1 MKKST
6 CFGIII
12 SIAIALILASRDL
25 YIAPDDENYI
35 NYFTYSNIALSDAK
49 SDWWNFLL
57 NEPLWSTYSWLTG
70 DAFGAETALRI
81 TVFISSLMF
90 LVASG
95 KLSHGAWLFIIFVFV
110 IDPLLAT
117 QMYFNQMRQGFSLAI
132 FLTIIAGGL
141 NPILAG
147 VIASL
152 FHSSFLIAT
161 PCIALAWGIKKFN
174 IHYIFGVITA
184 LLAALIISKV
194 VPEIDFG
201 RRSNY
206 ELKSEFTI
214 FHFIGSV
221 FQYGLVLLFFLSKK
235 DTYGEGQLFWLYAS
249 VIYFVFV
256 TCLTFI
262 HEAAG
267 RLLSLENVFLMI
279 IIGMNLKTKEVKIIA
294 LFWLLILFALEVNQ
308 SQKVSSVNNALLDRW
323 SLILKIR

>member
-1 MKKST
+1 MGYQK
-6 CFGIII
+6 
-12 SIAIALILASRDL
+12 
-25 YIAPDDENYI
+25 
-35 NYFTYSNIALSDAK
+35 
-49 SDWWNFLL
+49 
-57 NEPLWSTYSWLTG
+57 
-70 DAFGAETALRI
+70 
-81 TVFISSLMF
+81 
-90 LVASG
+90 
-95 KLSHGAWLFIIFVFV
+95 
-110 IDPLLAT
+110 
-117 QMYFNQMRQGFSLAI
+117 
-132 FLTIIAGGL
+132 
-141 NPILAG
+141 
-147 VIASL
+147 
-152 FHSSFLIAT
+152 
-161 PCIALAWGIKKFN
+161 

>member
-1 MKKST
+1 MKKNT
-6 CFGIII
+6 WFGIII
-12 SIAIALILASRDL
+12 SIAIALILANRGL
-25 YIAPDDENYI
+25 YVAIDDENYI
-35 NYFTYSNIALSDAK
+35 NYFTYSDITLSDVK

-57 NEPLWSTYSWLTG
+57 NEPLWRTYAWLVG
-70 DAFGAETALRI
+70 DSFGAETALRI
-81 TVFISSLMF
+81 TVFIGSLMF

-95 KLSHGAWLFIIFVFV
+95 KLSHGAWLFIIFAFV

-117 QMYFNQMRQGFSLAI
+117 QMYFNQMRQGFALAI

-147 VIASL
+147 VIAAL

-161 PCIALAWGIKKFN
+161 PCFALALAIRKFN
-174 IHYIFGVITA
+174 IHYIFGIITV

-194 VPEIDFG
+194 APDIDFG

-206 ELKSEFTI
+206 ELKAERTI
-214 FHFIGSV
+214 FHYVVSA

-235 DTYGEGQLFWLYAS
+235 DTYGEGQLVWLYTS
-249 VIYFVFV
+249 VIYFIFV

-267 RLLSLENVFLMI
+267 RLIVLENVFLMI
-279 IIGMNLKTKEVKIIA
+279 IIGMNLKNKEVKIVA
-294 LFWLLILFALEVNQ
+294 LCWLLLVLALQVNE
-308 SQKVSSVNNALLDRW
+308 SRKVSSANNTWLDRW
-323 SLILKIR
+323 SSILKIK